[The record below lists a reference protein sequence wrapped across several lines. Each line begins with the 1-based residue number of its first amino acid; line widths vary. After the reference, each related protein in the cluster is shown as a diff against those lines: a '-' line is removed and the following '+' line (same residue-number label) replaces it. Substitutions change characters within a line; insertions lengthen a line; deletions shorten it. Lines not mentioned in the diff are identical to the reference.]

1 MLVHYYAIISIFF
14 GEKKREM
21 RDMWD
26 WSFPFRDKFWS
37 SEKVHTNIGS
47 KIKTIW
53 YKAWSLLDNA
63 SNSEVGFI
71 IQKRPRDVSLSI
83 AIIMSLFRGNHN
95 IHEKTVQWKQQQKKI
110 WAYSE
115 LFLLGYFIK
124 QNPLNFWIVHKSTVL
139 RFAINQD
146 PCLYFESTKE
156 CA

>member
-1 MLVHYYAIISIFF
+1 MYKTNECWSTTMPSLVFFF

-95 IHEKTVQWKQQQKKI
+95 IHEKTVQWKQQQKKFGHI
-110 WAYSE
+110 
-115 LFLLGYFIK
+115 
-124 QNPLNFWIVHKSTVL
+124 LNCFS
-139 RFAINQD
+139 
-146 PCLYFESTKE
+146 
-156 CA
+156 